1 MEIQQTPESLVIDS
15 SHPSFAIFGTG
26 CAFAAMYMAIPL
38 LAIGL
43 SVLLLWEQIT
53 LECRRFNSS
62 QINSSQISCE
72 FISSTVFQKKTIPI
86 QLRGAEIERMND
98 GDGESYRLLLR
109 TPTEKLSFTKYG
121 SNELEL
127 NQLASQINDFVQY
140 PELKVLKLSKDDRW
154 VGYLWGGTL
163 LLIGISLLHI
173 GLNFSKA
180 LRTKLL
186 WLFDKNSGKFQ
197 IIEKAPSGRTQ
208 IVREWMLHQIS
219 QTGAVETEGM
229 DGDRMYT
236 LQLELQSGEK
246 VRLPVSSATSKEYEI
261 AAESIQKFL
270 NLKASS

>member
-1 MEIQQTPESLVIDS
+1 MKIQQTPESLVIDS

-26 CAFAAMYMAIPL
+26 CVFATMYMTIPL
-38 LAIGL
+38 LAMGL
-43 SVLLLWEQIT
+43 AFILFSEQIT
-53 LECRRFNSS
+53 LECRRF
-62 QINSSQISCE
+62 NSSQISCE

-109 TPTEKLSFTKYG
+109 TPTEKLSFTNYG

-127 NQLASQINDFVQY
+127 KQLASQINDFVQY
-140 PELKVLKLSKDDRW
+140 SELKVLKLRKDDRW
-154 VGYLWGGTL
+154 TGYLWGGSL
-163 LLIGISLLHI
+163 LLIGIGLLHI

-197 IIEKAPSGRTQ
+197 IIEKTPSGKTQ